1 MKVAE
6 HLIKVFNEYN
16 LNVAPDGKH
25 VNTTTDGGG
34 NFRKAYKV
42 YGQEEVVDGDVPEE
56 DDLAR
61 FMGTDDDFP
70 PTAREAR
77 LLDDA
82 TNFDLIDVEWV
93 ICDEVMCKKE

>member
-1 MKVAE
+1 M
-6 HLIKVFNEYN
+6 
-16 LNVAPDGKH
+16 
-25 VNTTTDGGG
+25 
-34 NFRKAYKV
+34 
-42 YGQEEVVDGDVPEE
+42 DGDVPEE